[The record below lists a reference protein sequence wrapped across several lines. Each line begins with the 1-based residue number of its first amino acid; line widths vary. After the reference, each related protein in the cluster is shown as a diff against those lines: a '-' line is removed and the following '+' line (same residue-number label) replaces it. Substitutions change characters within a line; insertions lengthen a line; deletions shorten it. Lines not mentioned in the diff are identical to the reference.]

1 MGRPP
6 TITRERLLL
15 EARRVF
21 AAKGF
26 QAATLADIAAALKV
40 TPAAILRHVASKQEL
55 FRESMLTDA
64 PLPAV
69 LQELETVDARTDPRV
84 VLRKVAEGFVP
95 FVMQMVRTNIAVYM
109 HAQTTS
115 MIVPFDTAA
124 EDSPPRRGLR
134 IVEGYF
140 RRAKAACVIRI
151 GQPRAAAL
159 LFMGSLQS
167 YVFLHH
173 VVNVQPVYPLADYID
188 ALLDLWSHGGICAID
203 PQENRP
209 AAGARRRRGG
219 AAALPAPKQEAEGAR
234 PGRDAGGA
242 DGERRLARRRPR
254 HPRPRR

>member
-15 EARRVF
+15 TARRVF

-26 QAATLADIAAALKV
+26 EAATLADIAAELKV

-55 FRESMLTDA
+55 FRESMLTNA
-64 PLPAV
+64 PLPPV
-69 LQELETVDARTDPRV
+69 IQELDAVDGGADPRA

-115 MIVPFDTAA
+115 MVVPFDTAA

-134 IVEGYF
+134 IVESYF
-140 RRAKAACVIRI
+140 RRAKQAGAVRI
-151 GQPRAAAL
+151 GSPRAAAL

-188 ALLDLWSHGGICAID
+188 ALLDLWSHGGICETD
-203 PQENRP
+203 RQEDR
-209 AAGARRRRGG
+209 GRDRDRGRRRGG
-219 AAALPAPKQEAEGAR
+219 AAVHAPGAQAAR
-234 PGRDAGGA
+234 ARAGRDAGGA

-254 HPRPRR
+254 DPRPRR

>member
-26 QAATLADIAAALKV
+26 EAATLADIAAALKV

-55 FRESMLTDA
+55 FRESMLTNA
-64 PLPAV
+64 PLPPV
-69 LQELETVDARTDPRV
+69 LQELESVDAAADPRI
-84 VLRKVAEGFVP
+84 VLRNIAEGFVP

-115 MIVPFDTAA
+115 MVVPFDTAA

-134 IVEGYF
+134 IVENYF
-140 RRAKAACVIRI
+140 RRANAAGMVHI
-151 GQPRAAAL
+151 GSPRAAAL

-188 ALLDLWSHGGICAID
+188 ALLELWSHGGICAID
-203 PQENRP
+203 PQESRRP
-209 AAGARRRRGG
+209 AGARRRRGG
-219 AAALPAPKQEAEGAR
+219 AAAVPAQQPKTKRAR

-242 DGERRLARRRPR
+242 DGERRVARRRPR
-254 HPRPRR
+254 NPRPRR